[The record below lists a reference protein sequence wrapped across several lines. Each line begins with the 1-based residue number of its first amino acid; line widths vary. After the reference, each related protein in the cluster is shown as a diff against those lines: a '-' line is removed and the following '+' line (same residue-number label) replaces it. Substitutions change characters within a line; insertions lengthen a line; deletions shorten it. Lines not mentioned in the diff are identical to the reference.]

1 MRKASLNFLR
11 SSLLRKVA
19 LVALVLA
26 IQAITGIGAGVL
38 NAQNVTGQVTSA
50 TDQEPLIGASV
61 LVDGTSQGGVTDID
75 GNFSVAAKSGQ
86 TLVISYLGFITQKVA
101 VPANGAKLNVV
112 LQEDRQSLDEVVVVG
127 YGVQK
132 KKLVTGATLQV
143 KGDDVARLNTSN
155 PLQALQGQ
163 TPGMTIISQS
173 GQPGE
178 GLKVNIRGL
187 GTTGSSGPLYII
199 DGVRGDIAT
208 VNPADIESIDVLKDA
223 ASAAIYGSQSANGVV
238 LVTTKNGKEGRSVV
252 SFDAYYGWQSAP
264 RKVDMLNAE
273 QYMTIMDEQNV
284 NSGNAAYNWD
294 GYKSIWNYDA
304 DGNKLGVIDTDWVDA
319 MFKDNAETYSANLS
333 VSGGNQKG
341 NYALSMG
348 YMNQEGIVGGR
359 DVSNYS
365 RYNFRVNSEYQVID
379 NFLKVGEQASFIYY
393 KKNGI
398 SVGNAYNN
406 TLRAA
411 FGTSPLS
418 PIYSDNGKYN
428 LPYNDTS
435 DSDWANG
442 DGNPYG
448 AMMTQNSNRTQ
459 NVTVT
464 ANAFAEMEFIKNLK
478 FRSTIG
484 VKYDSNN
491 YRSYSPLYHFSIY
504 SYNDTRTKASQSA
517 SDGFGITWTN
527 TLNYV
532 FDVKEHHFDAM
543 LGYEVY
549 RTEGQSIYAANGSLR
564 DGFDTWK
571 YAYLSNGTATNQEQ
585 GLSVS
590 GAPWDEERMVS
601 YFGRVGW
608 NYKETYM
615 ATATVRRDGSS
626 RFAKGHRFGT
636 FPSISAGWVV
646 TNEKFMEPVL
656 NVMDYFKLRAS
667 WGQVGNQNIGN
678 YMYLAPMTFSNHY
691 YNFGTTLGSDADVW
705 GAVPTRLGN
714 DEITWETSEQF
725 DLGFDARL
733 LNQRLNVNFDF
744 YIKTTK
750 DWLVQP
756 PVLATVGTG
765 APYINGGDVKNTG
778 VELALS
784 WNDRIGKDFSYH
796 INVNGAYNKNKV
808 GNIPNEDGIIHGASG
823 SVLYDNSGEFYRA
836 SNGEPIGYFWGY
848 KTAGIFQNQQEIDD
862 WIAAGNGV
870 LQSSPQPGDV
880 KYYDVNH
887 DGQIND
893 SDKVNL
899 GDGMPDFNFGFSLG
913 FDYKGLD
920 FSMTANAQTGNQI
933 VQTYRNMATTTAN
946 YTTKILGRWT
956 GEGTSNTIPRVTNT
970 NINYQFSDLF
980 IQDGDFLRISNI
992 TLGYDFAKLLNC
1004 KHISQCRLYAQ
1015 VQNAFTFTKY
1025 DGMDPEIGY
1034 GNDGWVSG
1042 VDYGYYPRPRTF
1054 LFGVNLKF

>member
-1 MRKASLNFLR
+1 M
-11 SSLLRKVA
+11 
-19 LVALVLA
+19 
-26 IQAITGIGAGVL
+26 
-38 NAQNVTGQVTSA
+38 
-50 TDQEPLIGASV
+50 
-61 LVDGTSQGGVTDID
+61 TDID

-1042 VDYGYYPRPRTF
+1042 IDYGYYPRPRTF

>member
-1 MRKASLNFLR
+1 MPVSWWK
-11 SSLLRKVA
+11 
-19 LVALVLA
+19 
-26 IQAITGIGAGVL
+26 
-38 NAQNVTGQVTSA
+38 
-50 TDQEPLIGASV
+50 EPHW
-61 LVDGTSQGGVTDID
+61 GGVTDID

-101 VPANGAKLNVV
+101 VPANGAKLNIV

-264 RKVDMLNAE
+264 RKADMLNAE

-284 NSGNAAYNWD
+284 NSGNAPYNWD
-294 GYKSIWNYDA
+294 NYKSIWNYDA
-304 DGNKLGVIDTDWVDA
+304 DGNKLGIIDTDWVDA

-333 VSGGNQKG
+333 VSGGSQKG
-341 NYALSMG
+341 NYAISMG

-365 RYNFRVNSEYQVID
+365 RYNFRINSEYQVID

-418 PIYSDNGKYN
+418 PIYSDNGRYN

-464 ANAFAEMEFIKNLK
+464 ANAYAEMEFIKNLK

-532 FDVKEHHFDAM
+532 FDVNEHHFDAM
-543 LGYEVY
+543 VGYEVY

-590 GAPWDEERMVS
+590 GSPWDEERMVS

-646 TNEKFMEPVL
+646 TNEKFMEPVTRF
-656 NVMDYFKLRAS
+656 MDYFKLRAS

-691 YNFGTTLGSDADVW
+691 YNFGTALGSDADVW

-725 DLGFDARL
+725 DLGFDARFL
-733 LNQRLNVNFDF
+733 SQRLNVNFDF

-796 INVNGAYNKNKV
+796 VNVNGAYNKNKV

-899 GDGMPDFNFGFSLG
+899 GNGMPDFNFGFSLG

-946 YTTKILGRWT
+946 YTTRILGRWT
-956 GEGTSNTIPRVTNT
+956 GEGTSNSIPRVTNT